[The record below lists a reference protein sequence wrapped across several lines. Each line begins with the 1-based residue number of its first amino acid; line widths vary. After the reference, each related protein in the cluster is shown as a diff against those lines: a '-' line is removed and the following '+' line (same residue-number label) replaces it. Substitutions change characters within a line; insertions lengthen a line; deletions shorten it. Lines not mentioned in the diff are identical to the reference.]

1 MTDEELITVL
11 STNVSQLIDVC
22 NAQRQANNKLGAVL
36 KAQQVANQKLQTK
49 IDSLEAQLNS
59 TSIAEALLE
68 TNSTPKI
75 ARARVNNLIKQIDKC
90 ISMLNR

>member
-1 MTDEELITVL
+1 MTDEEQITVL

-22 NAQRQANNKLGAVL
+22 NAQRQANTKLGAAL
-36 KAQQVANQKLQTK
+36 KAQQAANQKLQAK
-49 IDSLEAQLNS
+49 IDNLEAQLNS
-59 TSIAEALLE
+59 TSIADALLE